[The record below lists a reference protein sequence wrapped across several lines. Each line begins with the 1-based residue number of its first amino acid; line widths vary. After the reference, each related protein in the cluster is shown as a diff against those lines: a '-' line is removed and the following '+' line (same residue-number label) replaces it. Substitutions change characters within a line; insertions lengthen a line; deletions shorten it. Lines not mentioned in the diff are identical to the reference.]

1 MIFIDLYAQYEK
13 VRGSVAIRKKDLL
26 KIDASTSKQ
35 QCKKFGIHPSL
46 PILKQLYDGGD
57 ALFLASI
64 GVLTKFVTKDN
75 YISDT
80 GTLLFAHNT
89 GKF

>member
-1 MIFIDLYAQYEK
+1 MIFIDLYDQYEK

-26 KIDASTSKQ
+26 MIDASTSNQ
-35 QCKKFGIHPSL
+35 PCKKFGLHPSL
-46 PILKQLYDGGD
+46 PILKKLYDGGD
-57 ALFLASI
+57 ALFMAGI

-75 YISDT
+75 YLSET

-89 GKF
+89 CKF